1 MNKQYN
7 IVSVRLNKDRYK
19 RLDELIHTLGKTW
32 PWAFDYGLTNV
43 EEKSEDFLR
52 ERLLQLQKDAL
63 QCNSKMLE
71 NQYFALHCNT
81 EIEELRQLYVS
92 QGRNITNP
100 SHEDS
105 SWLKA
110 RLRKLEDTMTPK
122 EFLNY
127 CQVKQKD
134 GIIVEAES

>member
-1 MNKQYN
+1 MNKKYN
-7 IVSVRLNKDRYK
+7 VVSVRLGEERYK
-19 RLDELIHTLGKTW
+19 RLDELIHSLGKTW
-32 PWAFDYGLTNV
+32 PWAFDYGLTNI

-52 ERLLQLQKDAL
+52 ERLLELQKDAL
-63 QCNSKMLE
+63 QCNSKLLE

-81 EIEELRQLYVS
+81 EIEELRQLYTS
-92 QGRNITNP
+92 QGRNILSP

-110 RLRKLEDTMTPK
+110 RLRKLDDSMTPK

-134 GIIVEAES
+134 VIEVSP